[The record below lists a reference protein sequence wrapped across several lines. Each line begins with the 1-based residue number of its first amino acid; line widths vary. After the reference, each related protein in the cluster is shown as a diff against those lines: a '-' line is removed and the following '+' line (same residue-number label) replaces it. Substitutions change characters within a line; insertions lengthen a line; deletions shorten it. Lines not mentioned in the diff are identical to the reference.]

1 MGESILHWEDGQPWG
16 KTNSV
21 AAACISDM
29 AGVDKRNRMARRS
42 FPFCLLLTTLSN
54 LSHGVGNEGLVAR
67 EGGATLELVGSVELG
82 PLLAQLECMLT
93 SSQGCMLGEK
103 LAAYGIFFF

>member
-42 FPFCLLLTTLSN
+42 
-54 LSHGVGNEGLVAR
+54 
-67 EGGATLELVGSVELG
+67 GG
-82 PLLAQLECMLT
+82 LECSPITLLSDPGVPGSDLWVRMSVT
-93 SSQGCMLGEK
+93 N
-103 LAAYGIFFF
+103 

>member
-1 MGESILHWEDGQPWG
+1 MKAVQKRKVASRLGG
-16 KTNSV
+16 KS
-21 AAACISDM
+21 
-29 AGVDKRNRMARRS
+29 
-42 FPFCLLLTTLSN
+42 LLLTTLGN

>member
-1 MGESILHWEDGQPWG
+1 MKAGQKRKVASRLGG
-16 KTNSV
+16 KS
-21 AAACISDM
+21 
-29 AGVDKRNRMARRS
+29 
-42 FPFCLLLTTLSN
+42 LLLTTLSN

-103 LAAYGIFFF
+103 LTANSIFFF